1 VSRRRKEGS
10 EPRIFIDPNGF
21 SEDATVALAGM
32 SVSPDGKYVA
42 YATSD
47 GGTDWNSWR
56 VREVG
61 SGQDLEDVVAFTK
74 FTDASWLPD
83 GSGFFYSRYP
93 VRPDGEGDGQA
104 RVEIYF
110 HRVGTAQNAD
120 ELVYA
125 VAEADSHDPYGTV
138 TEDGRYLVI
147 NLFEGYNE
155 NAVYYLDLADSGGD
169 VVRLLAEW
177 DALYTFVGNDGPI
190 FFFHTNQKAPRNRL
204 VAIDI
209 RKPSPKAWQE
219 IVPEADETLEY
230 VSFIGGHFVAQYL
243 KDANS
248 LVRVFSRD
256 GSHIR
261 DLELPGIGSAYG
273 FDGHGDDPET
283 FFSFQSYTVPPTL
296 YRYDVS
302 TGESKIFRTTRI
314 DLDVD
319 DYETTQVF
327 YESRDGTRVPM
338 FLTFKKGLQRNG
350 QNPTLLYGYG
360 GFNASITPYFR
371 PDRLV
376 WLERGGV
383 VAHANL
389 RGGGEYGE
397 AWHLAGTKA
406 NKQNVFDDFIAAAEY
421 LIREG
426 YTSGPKLAVQGGSN
440 GGLLVGAVITQ
451 RPELFGAALPA
462 VGLLDMLRYQMA
474 SQNARQW
481 SSEYGLSENEEDFR
495 ALVAYSPY
503 HRVEEGVCYPPT
515 LVTTADRDDR
525 VVPWHS
531 FKFGAA
537 LQHAQACDNPIL
549 IRVETRAGHG
559 AGKPTWMQIEE
570 AADGWSFLRWAL
582 DL

>member
-1 VSRRRKEGS
+1 MAVTWSSICSR
-10 EPRIFIDPNGF
+10 
-21 SEDATVALAGM
+21 AT
-32 SVSPDGKYVA
+32 
-42 YATSD
+42 T
-47 GGTDWNSWR
+47 
-56 VREVG
+56 
-61 SGQDLEDVVAFTK
+61 
-74 FTDASWLPD
+74 
-83 GSGFFYSRYP
+83 
-93 VRPDGEGDGQA
+93 
-104 RVEIYF
+104 
-110 HRVGTAQNAD
+110 
-120 ELVYA
+120 
-125 VAEADSHDPYGTV
+125 
-138 TEDGRYLVI
+138 
-147 NLFEGYNE
+147 
-155 NAVYYLDLADSGGD
+155 
-169 VVRLLAEW
+169 LAEW

-209 RKPSPKAWQE
+209 RKPAPKAWQE
-219 IVPEADETLEY
+219 IIPEADETLEY

-248 LVRVFSRD
+248 LVRAFSRD

-261 DLELPGIGSAYG
+261 DLELPGIGSVYG

-389 RGGGEYGE
+389 RAPSRPTFDPIAWSGWRGEGSS
-397 AWHLAGTKA
+397 HT
-406 NKQNVFDDFIAAAEY
+406 
-421 LIREG
+421 R
-426 YTSGPKLAVQGGSN
+426 TSGVAESMARRGTWLAP
-440 GGLLVGAVITQ
+440 
-451 RPELFGAALPA
+451 RPTSRMSSTTSSLRPSTSSVRGTRPAPSSPSRGAAT
-462 VGLLDMLRYQMA
+462 GGC
-474 SQNARQW
+474 W
-481 SSEYGLSENEEDFR
+481 
-495 ALVAYSPY
+495 
-503 HRVEEGVCYPPT
+503 
-515 LVTTADRDDR
+515 
-525 VVPWHS
+525 
-531 FKFGAA
+531 
-537 LQHAQACDNPIL
+537 
-549 IRVETRAGHG
+549 
-559 AGKPTWMQIEE
+559 
-570 AADGWSFLRWAL
+570 WAP
-582 DL
+582 